1 MAKKSAIDKN
11 KKRIQTVEQQKDKRA
26 ALKKT
31 IKDKN
36 VSQED
41 RFKAV
46 LKLASLPKNGSKI
59 RVRNRCEVTGRP
71 RGNYRK
77 FGMSRIAFRDLAKKE
92 GFIRGY
98 TVNKDNEKKPLLVI
112 ELKYFEGKPAIKEIK
127 RASRPGLRLYSS
139 KKDMPLNYGGLGI
152 SIVSTSKGL
161 MSDHDARNANIGG
174 EILCSVF

>member
-1 MAKKSAIDKN
+1 MTMTDPLGDMLTRIRNGLTAKKSL
-11 KKRIQTVEQQKDKRA
+11 VECPMSS
-26 ALKKT
+26 LKE
-31 IKDKN
+31 
-36 VSQED
+36 S
-41 RFKAV
+41 V
-46 LKLASLPKNGSKI
+46 LIVL
-59 RVRNRCEVTGRP
+59 
-71 RGNYRK
+71 
-77 FGMSRIAFRDLAKKE
+77 KKE

-98 TVNKDNEKKPLLVI
+98 TVKKDNDKKPVLLI

-161 MSDHDARNANIGG
+161 MSDHEARNSNIGG

>member
-1 MAKKSAIDKN
+1 MTMTDPLGDMLTRIRNGLTAKK
-11 KKRIQTVEQQKDKRA
+11 TLVECPMSG
-26 ALKKT
+26 LK
-31 IKDKN
+31 
-36 VSQED
+36 E
-41 RFKAV
+41 AV
-46 LKLASLPKNGSKI
+46 LKVL
-59 RVRNRCEVTGRP
+59 
-71 RGNYRK
+71 
-77 FGMSRIAFRDLAKKE
+77 KKE

-98 TVNKDNEKKPLLVI
+98 TINKDDDKKPILVI

>member
-1 MAKKSAIDKN
+1 MTMTDPLGDMLTRIRNGLTAKKSL
-11 KKRIQTVEQQKDKRA
+11 VECPMSS
-26 ALKKT
+26 LKE
-31 IKDKN
+31 
-36 VSQED
+36 S
-41 RFKAV
+41 V
-46 LKLASLPKNGSKI
+46 LIVL
-59 RVRNRCEVTGRP
+59 
-71 RGNYRK
+71 
-77 FGMSRIAFRDLAKKE
+77 KKE

-98 TVNKDNEKKPLLVI
+98 TVKQDNDKKPVLLI

-161 MSDHDARNANIGG
+161 MSDHEARNANIGG

>member
-1 MAKKSAIDKN
+1 MTMTDPLGDMLTRIRNGLTAKKSL
-11 KKRIQTVEQQKDKRA
+11 VECPMSS
-26 ALKKT
+26 LKE
-31 IKDKN
+31 
-36 VSQED
+36 S
-41 RFKAV
+41 V
-46 LKLASLPKNGSKI
+46 LIVL
-59 RVRNRCEVTGRP
+59 
-71 RGNYRK
+71 
-77 FGMSRIAFRDLAKKE
+77 KKE

-98 TVNKDNEKKPLLVI
+98 TVKKDNDKKPVLCI

-161 MSDHDARNANIGG
+161 MSDHEARNSNIGG

>member
-1 MAKKSAIDKN
+1 MTMTDPLGDMLTRIRNGLTAKKSV
-11 KKRIQTVEQQKDKRA
+11 VECPMSS
-26 ALKKT
+26 LKE
-31 IKDKN
+31 
-36 VSQED
+36 S
-41 RFKAV
+41 V
-46 LKLASLPKNGSKI
+46 LIVL
-59 RVRNRCEVTGRP
+59 
-71 RGNYRK
+71 
-77 FGMSRIAFRDLAKKE
+77 KKE

-98 TVNKDNEKKPLLVI
+98 TLKKDNDKKPLLCI

-161 MSDHDARNANIGG
+161 MSDHEARNANIGG

>member
-1 MAKKSAIDKN
+1 MTMTDPLGDMLTRIRNGLTAKKSL
-11 KKRIQTVEQQKDKRA
+11 VECPMSS
-26 ALKKT
+26 LKE
-31 IKDKN
+31 
-36 VSQED
+36 S
-41 RFKAV
+41 V
-46 LKLASLPKNGSKI
+46 LIVL
-59 RVRNRCEVTGRP
+59 
-71 RGNYRK
+71 
-77 FGMSRIAFRDLAKKE
+77 KKE

-98 TVNKDNEKKPLLVI
+98 TVKKDNDKKPVLSI

-161 MSDHDARNANIGG
+161 MSDHEARNANIGG

>member
-1 MAKKSAIDKN
+1 MTMTDPLGDMLTRIRNGLTSKKSL
-11 KKRIQTVEQQKDKRA
+11 VECPMSS
-26 ALKKT
+26 LKE
-31 IKDKN
+31 
-36 VSQED
+36 S
-41 RFKAV
+41 V
-46 LKLASLPKNGSKI
+46 LKVL
-59 RVRNRCEVTGRP
+59 
-71 RGNYRK
+71 
-77 FGMSRIAFRDLAKKE
+77 KKE

-98 TVNKDNEKKPLLVI
+98 TINKDNDKKHLLVI

-152 SIVSTSKGL
+152 SIVSTSQGL